1 MIGDRI
7 KRERKARDWRIKD
20 LAERSGI
27 SEGYLR
33 LLETNRRPNP
43 TSDTLTALAGA
54 FGVPIDD
61 LLQEVGPDPNQP
73 PIELLKAA
81 GLWTEAEERALRRA
95 WPVLSPRR
103 RTLQIARLQRLAA
116 TRAEYDRLYAEY
128 QRSQQDEGT
137 GANGVAPA
145 VHVLGA
151 L

>member
-54 FGVPIDD
+54 FGLPIDD
-61 LLQEVGPDPNQP
+61 LLQEVGPDPAQP

-81 GLWTEAEERALRRA
+81 GVWTEEEERALRRA
-95 WPVLSPRR
+95 WPTLTPRR
-103 RTLQIARLQRLAA
+103 RILQIAQLQGLAH
-116 TRAEYDRLYAEY
+116 TRAEYDRLYTEY
-128 QRSQQDEGT
+128 QRREQDG
-137 GANGVAPA
+137 GNSSHDVSPP
-145 VHVLGA
+145 VNA
-151 L
+151 LITM